1 MVSMGPYPCLFLLVA
16 NNTVTD
22 GDTRR
27 MNASNTAF
35 CSIKLYSGFIEMA
48 NHSDAPH

>member
-1 MVSMGPYPCLFLLVA
+1 MVSMGPYPCLFLLDA
-16 NNTVTD
+16 NKATTE

-27 MNASNTAF
+27 KNTSNTTF
-35 CSIKLYSGFIEMA
+35 CSIKLYAGFIEMA